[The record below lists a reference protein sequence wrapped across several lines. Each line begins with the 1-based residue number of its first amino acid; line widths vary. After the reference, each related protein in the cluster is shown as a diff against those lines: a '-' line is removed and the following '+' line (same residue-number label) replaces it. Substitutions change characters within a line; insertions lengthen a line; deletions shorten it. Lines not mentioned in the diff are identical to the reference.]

1 MLKPLAEAHDLW
13 AHATMTAAEFAYFFL
28 ARISEICAQDA
39 RNHAKYIVC
48 RKHITFY
55 KAGVECE
62 WFEHPDE
69 VAVWFP
75 GSKTDQEMHGAY
87 RSHFASGAEL
97 CVVNA
102 LVAWFAATHDLVPL
116 SAPLF
121 AVPLRTGGYTVLT
134 RQAVA
139 DALKGAAVAHGEP
152 ASDYS
157 THSCRASGA
166 TSMMHCGHAETT
178 ISVAGR
184 WAPNSQCV
192 RGYTRYTRHL
202 MAGISSEMATAVF

>member
-1 MLKPLAEAHDLW
+1 M
-13 AHATMTAAEFAYFFL
+13 
-28 ARISEICAQDA
+28 
-39 RNHAKYIVC
+39 
-48 RKHITFY
+48 
-55 KAGVECE
+55 
-62 WFEHPDE
+62 
-69 VAVWFP
+69 
-75 GSKTDQEMHGAY
+75 
-87 RSHFASGAEL
+87 
-97 CVVNA
+97 NA
-102 LVAWFAATHDLVPL
+102 WVAWFAATHDLVPP

-121 AVPLRTGGYTVLT
+121 AVPLRNGGYTVLT

-166 TSMMHCGHAETT
+166 ASMMHCGHAEAT

-202 MAGISSEMATAVF
+202 MAGISSEMATAVFRYCLHYTLLDCSSSMVEVHRIRYTLCYHGMLGLSAVSFGV

>member
-1 MLKPLAEAHDLW
+1 MLISFK
-13 AHATMTAAEFAYFFL
+13 L

-39 RNHAKYIVC
+39 RNHAKQIAC

-55 KAGVECE
+55 KAVVECE

-75 GSKTDQEMHGAY
+75 GSKTDQEMHGSY
-87 RSHFASGAEL
+87 RSHYASGAEL
-97 CVVNA
+97 CLVNT
-102 LVAWFAATHDLVPL
+102 LVAWFAATHDLVSP

-121 AVPLRTGGYTVLT
+121 AVPLRNGGYTVLT

-152 ASDYS
+152 APDLIQYS
-157 THSCRASGA
+157 
-166 TSMMHCGHAETT
+166 
-178 ISVAGR
+178 
-184 WAPNSQCV
+184 
-192 RGYTRYTRHL
+192 L
-202 MAGISSEMATAVF
+202 L